1 MSGLESLYQQTIL
14 EHSKARH
21 GGGLSEVAACETS
34 WPHGTGQCH
43 QLNPVCGDE
52 ITLRLSVTGA
62 EGERRVESLEWLGN
76 GCSISMAS
84 ASMLS
89 DLAKESSVDELA
101 TLIEEFRAVLR
112 SRGTLEADPEELGDA
127 AALSGV
133 SKFPARVKCAML
145 AWVAAE
151 DALRQA
157 VATAA

>member
-21 GGGLSEVAACETS
+21 GGTLSEVAACETA
-34 WPHGTGQCH
+34 WPEGTGQCH

-52 ITLRLSVTGA
+52 ITLRLAVDGGA
-62 EGERRVESLEWLGN
+62 GDSRVASLEWLGN

-84 ASMLS
+84 ASMLT
-89 DLAKESSVDELA
+89 DLAEDLTVDELA
-101 TLIEEFRAVLR
+101 RLIEEFRAVLR
-112 SRGTLEADPEELGDA
+112 SRGTLEGDPEELGDA

-133 SKFPARVKCAML
+133 AKFPARVKCAML

-157 VATAA
+157 VSTAA